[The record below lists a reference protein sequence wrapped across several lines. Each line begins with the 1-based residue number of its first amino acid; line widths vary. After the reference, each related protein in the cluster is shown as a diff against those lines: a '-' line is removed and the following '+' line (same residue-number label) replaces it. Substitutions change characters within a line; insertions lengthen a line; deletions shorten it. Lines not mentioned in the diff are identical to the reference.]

1 MGKSE
6 DKRRGLLETLVT
18 LAPLLTPLVVALIS
32 IVGAYYLSVRD
43 SREGAAREAAQTL
56 ELKTRLY
63 TELMSQ
69 REAAESTLR
78 KDMLAKIMDSILTPD
93 GHALETQVV
102 QLELLSYNFHD
113 AINIKPLFLHLQSK
127 VLESREAE
135 GKKAGYK
142 KRLHRMAK
150 EIIQKQLVV
159 LEGGK
164 NGGREQRVDM
174 GIRLT
179 CDDAEDTGCLEQAP
193 GHRLSSTATLTLD
206 GVTREFTI
214 NVTEADPEREE
225 LKVSLD
231 IFTEKTNGI
240 PASKQSTPSFTIGRF
255 DFPII
260 DNTRLSHDQRY
271 AVVLNAMNNDT
282 AQITVICFPG
292 SYASLKEK
300 PYIEDV
306 IRASLKQ
313 ESRSDVPPN
322 SDPDDPTP
330 KTAGPNSLK

>member
-1 MGKSE
+1 MGK
-6 DKRRGLLETLVT
+6 LEGKKSGWDVLVT
-18 LAPLLTPLVVALIS
+18 LTPLLTPLVVALIS
-32 IVGAYYLSVRD
+32 IVGAAYLNARD
-43 SREGAAREAAQTL
+43 SREATARETAQTL

-78 KDMLAKIMDSILTPD
+78 KDMLVKIMDSILTSDP
-93 GHALETQVV
+93 HALETQVV

-113 AINIKPLFLHLQSK
+113 AINIKPLFLHLQNK
-127 VLESREAE
+127 ILESKEPGE
-135 GKKAGYK
+135 KKAEYA
-142 KRLHRMAK
+142 KRIRRVAR

-159 LEGGK
+159 LEGEK
-164 NGGREQRVDM
+164 SVEKEQRIDM
-174 GIRLT
+174 DVRLA
-179 CDDAEDTGCLEQAP
+179 CESEEDTGCLDHAP
-193 GHRLSSTATLTLD
+193 GHRLSRTQTLTLD
-206 GVTREFTI
+206 GITRELTI
-214 NVTEADPEREE
+214 NVTEADLKRQE

-231 IFTEKTNGI
+231 ILTKTAGEGA
-240 PASKQSTPSFTIGRF
+240 PARTQKTPSFTIGRF

-271 AVVLNAMNNDT
+271 AVVLNAMDEDG
-282 AQITVICFPG
+282 AKITVICFPG

-313 ESRSDVPPN
+313 
-322 SDPDDPTP
+322 DP
-330 KTAGPNSLK
+330 